1 MELWNYVLSLF
12 AMIACIAC
20 LFFALSDVFFVTIG
34 KSPKTLDCIES
45 TVFPSAS
52 SFALYVPT
60 VTPMSEGDGVGEGES
75 SPSKMFPPV

>member
-1 MELWNYVLSLF
+1 
-12 AMIACIAC
+12 MIACIAW

-34 KSPKTLDCIES
+34 KSPKMLDCIES

-60 VTPMSEGDGVGEGES
+60 VTPMSEEEGEGES

>member
-1 MELWNYVLSLF
+1 
-12 AMIACIAC
+12 MIACIAW
-20 LFFALSDVFFVTIG
+20 LFFLLSASVFVTIG
-34 KSPKTLDCIES
+34 ESPKTVDCIES

-60 VTPMSEGDGVGEGES
+60 VTPMSEEEGEGES